1 MSAVR
6 RTLDDPYRLVL
17 LALSALYVWT
27 FTRMSWRLHAGM
39 RTHKADLGQIDQ
51 AIWNSS
57 RGRFVEMTDN
67 GYIATRMSDHVEPI
81 LALIS
86 PVYWIWDDTRA
97 ILLLQTLFVAV
108 GAWLLYDLTLTLFDH
123 MLPPEQRD
131 YIWRSEPLREHSRPL
146 ALALSAAYLLA
157 PQLQSALL
165 TEFHA
170 APLAVPLILW
180 AFLSIERQ
188 RWPQFVIAAL
198 LTAAVKEEM
207 ALIGR
212 RAGRVG
218 DVESGTLAIVNCQ
231 LSIRSG
237 FIAGGAVTIAS
248 LVWFYVATFVIVP
261 ANAMAVYGV
270 AESGYFQRYGALG
283 DSPVDILKSFFT
295 QPDVVWQ
302 IATEPVRI
310 QYVVNL
316 LMVFGF
322 LSLFGGEVLL
332 LALPVFLANLLS
344 AYPAQYYGEFHYSA
358 PLVPY
363 AAAAAAFGTSRLWR
377 WLARR
382 ANRNSGAF
390 QHMPA
395 AGAGTMAAAAF
406 FTNSRNTIRPLLTVG
421 LADLDRRLG
430 ARCLSSIWPRSRRRA
445 L

>member
-97 ILLLQTLFVAV
+97 ILLLQTLFVAL

-123 MLPPEQRD
+123 MLPAEQRA
-131 YIWRSEPLREHSRPL
+131 YIWRIEPLREHSRPL
-146 ALALSAAYLLA
+146 ALALSTAYLLA

-207 ALIGR
+207 ALLA
-212 RAGRVG
+212 AGLGVWAMWRVAHRQ
-218 DVESGTLAIVNCQ
+218 SSIVNCHFDGVHCRRCGNRCIACLVLRYDLCHRAGQ
-231 LSIRSG
+231 CDDRLWSG
-237 FIAGGAVTIAS
+237 
-248 LVWFYVATFVIVP
+248 
-261 ANAMAVYGV
+261 
-270 AESGYFQRYGALG
+270 R
-283 DSPVDILKSFFT
+283 K
-295 QPDVVWQ
+295 
-302 IATEPVRI
+302 R
-310 QYVVNL
+310 
-316 LMVFGF
+316 
-322 LSLFGGEVLL
+322 
-332 LALPVFLANLLS
+332 LLS
-344 AYPAQYYGEFHYSA
+344 AVRCVGRF
-358 PLVPY
+358 
-363 AAAAAAFGTSRLWR
+363 
-377 WLARR
+377 
-382 ANRNSGAF
+382 
-390 QHMPA
+390 
-395 AGAGTMAAAAF
+395 AG
-406 FTNSRNTIRPLLTVG
+406 
-421 LADLDRRLG
+421 
-430 ARCLSSIWPRSRRRA
+430 
-445 L
+445 